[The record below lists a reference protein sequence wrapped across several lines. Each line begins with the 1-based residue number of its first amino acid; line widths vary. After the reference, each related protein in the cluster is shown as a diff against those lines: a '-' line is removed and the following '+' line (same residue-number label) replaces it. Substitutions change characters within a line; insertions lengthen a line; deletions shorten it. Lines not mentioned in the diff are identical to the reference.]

1 MVRNCNLN
9 LLPFSI
15 GPISNVQRNISFD
28 CTIYGSC
35 TFGVDILFHI
45 QYICNFHLVKCSR
58 NIPSHCTIYLFCRL
72 VIHILYPIQYIFN
85 VNFVMQQGNMFAL
98 SFLYVYGI
106 YLVPYLVHLQ
116 YNFGYTIL
124 RKYAIL
130 FIYSRY
136 LICLILYLYIGVQ
149 STSLCCRFVTN
160 NVREGYTT
168 CTLKT

>member
-1 MVRNCNLN
+1 MVRNRNLN

-15 GPISNVQRNISFD
+15 GPISIVRRNISFD

-72 VIHILYPIQYIFN
+72 VIYILYPIQYIFN

-124 RKYAIL
+124 RKQAIL

-160 NVREGYTT
+160 NVREG
-168 CTLKT
+168 CSCSII